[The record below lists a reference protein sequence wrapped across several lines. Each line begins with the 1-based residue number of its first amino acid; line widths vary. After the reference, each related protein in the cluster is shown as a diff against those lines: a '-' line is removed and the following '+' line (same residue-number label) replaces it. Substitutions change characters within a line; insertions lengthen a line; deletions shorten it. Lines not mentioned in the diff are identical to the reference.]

1 MQTSNNGGWRRLG
14 ILILVAI
21 VARGLTLGNPI
32 VHVDEE
38 FYLVVAR
45 AMWHRDLPFV
55 DIWDRKPIG
64 LFLIYLPA
72 AALPLPWATYGY
84 QVTAFASAVGTAWI
98 IARLADRAGWR
109 AGGTAA
115 ATAYLL
121 WLSTL
126 GGVGGQAPV
135 FFNLPMAA
143 AGLLIIDA
151 DGKRRRLC
159 GVVAMILVGI
169 ALQIKYSVV
178 FEGMFF
184 GLWLLGMDWR
194 LARSPSALVA
204 YGAAMVTVALIP
216 TAAAWA
222 FYASVGHADAF
233 IFANFTS
240 IFARNPD
247 PATETLGNAATLTLI
262 LSPLIAMA
270 FGSRGRSCGGD
281 PSARLFLA
289 LWLGAALA
297 GLAIFG
303 SYFDHYGLPVLVPG
317 CACAAG
323 FLGAPDLR
331 RKSMAILATIAV
343 AGLITTLINRAN
355 RGTPHQFAA
364 LAAAVGRGP
373 GCLYVYSGST
383 MLYAATERCMLS
395 RYVFP
400 SHLGRRR
407 ENGAIGVDQ
416 ASEVRRILAAG
427 PAIVVMR
434 PPYRGERTDIRALVM
449 SEVGR
454 HFRTRAKVRLG
465 NETIAVYAR
474 R

>member
-1 MQTSNNGGWRRLG
+1 MQTSNNCGWRRLG

-21 VARGLTLGNPI
+21 VARGLTFGNPI

-45 AMWHRDLPFV
+45 AMWQGALPFV

-72 AALPLPWATYGY
+72 AALPLPWASYGY
-84 QVTAFASAVGTAWI
+84 QGIAFASAVGTAWLI
-98 IARLADRAGWR
+98 GRLADRAGWR

-126 GGVGGQAPV
+126 GGVGGQSPV

-143 AGLLIIDA
+143 AGLLIAAPDRA
-151 DGKRRRLC
+151 HRRLR
-159 GVVAMILVGI
+159 GISAMVLVGI

-184 GLWLLGMDWR
+184 GLWLLAAEWL
-194 LARSPSALVA
+194 LARSTAKLIA
-204 YGAAMVTVALIP
+204 YGATMVSAALMP
-216 TAAAWA
+216 TAIAWA
-222 FYASVGHADAF
+222 FYASVGQADAF
-233 IFANFTS
+233 VFANFTS

-247 PATETLGNAATLTLI
+247 PLRETLVNAAILVLI
-262 LSPLIAMA
+262 LSPLVAMA
-270 FGSRGRSCGGD
+270 FGSCGRSSGGD
-281 PSARLFLA
+281 PSTRLFLR
-289 LWLGAALA
+289 LWLGAAVA
-297 GLAIFG
+297 GLAAFG

-317 CACAAG
+317 CACIAG

-331 RKSMAILATIAV
+331 RASVAILMTVAA
-343 AGLITTLINRAN
+343 AGLITTLVNRTN
-355 RGTPHQFAA
+355 RGTPRQFAA
-364 LAAAVGRGP
+364 LAKAIGRGP

-383 MLYAATERCMLS
+383 MSYAASDRCRLS

-400 SHLGRRR
+400 SHLSRQR

-416 ASEVRRILAAG
+416 EG
-427 PAIVVMR
+427 
-434 PPYRGERTDIRALVM
+434 G
-449 SEVGR
+449 
-454 HFRTRAKVRLG
+454 
-465 NETIAVYAR
+465 
-474 R
+474 

>member
-1 MQTSNNGGWRRLG
+1 MQTSNNSGWRRLG
-14 ILILVAI
+14 VLILVAI
-21 VARGLTLGNPI
+21 LARGLTIGNPI

-45 AMWHRDLPFV
+45 AMSHGALPFV

-72 AALPLPWATYGY
+72 AALPLPWAIYGY
-84 QVTAFASAVGTAWI
+84 QAIAFASAVGTAWI

-109 AGGTAA
+109 VGGTAG
-115 ATAYLL
+115 ATSYLL

-135 FFNLPMAA
+135 FFNLAMAA

-151 DGKRRRLC
+151 DGRRRRLR
-159 GVVAMILVGI
+159 GVAAMMLVGV

-178 FEGMFF
+178 FEGLYF
-184 GLWLLGMDWR
+184 GLWLLAMDWR
-194 LARSPSALVA
+194 LARSTLALVA
-204 YGAAMVTVALIP
+204 YGAAMVAVALIP

-222 FYASVGHADAF
+222 FYASAGQSDAF

-240 IFARNPD
+240 ILARNPD
-247 PATETLGNAATLTLI
+247 PLTETLGNAATLMLI

-270 FGSRGRSCGGD
+270 AGSRGRSCGGD
-281 PSARLFLA
+281 RFARLFLG

-297 GLAIFG
+297 GLAVFG

-323 FLGAPDLR
+323 FLGTPQLR
-331 RKSMAILATIAV
+331 RQSLAILTTIAV

-355 RGTPHQFAA
+355 RGTPRQFAA
-364 LAAAVGRGP
+364 LAGAIGRGS

-383 MLYAATERCMLS
+383 MLYAATGRCMLS
-395 RYVFP
+395 HYVFP
-400 SHLGRRR
+400 SHLGRQR

-416 ASEVRRILAAG
+416 AGEVRRILAAG

-449 SEVGR
+449 SEITQ
-454 HFRTRAKVRLG
+454 HFRTRARVRLG
-465 NETIAVYAR
+465 NETISVYAR